1 MEQRRIPDIIG
12 PQTLVTLTPRD
23 CAHDAA
29 QLMTTHRISAI
40 LVVEGDCLVGICTE
54 RDIVT
59 RVVAADCNPPTT
71 PLAAVMT
78 ADHDCVTPD
87 ATLAEA
93 WDRMSR
99 GGYRHL
105 PVVAD
110 GSAVGIVSVR
120 DLHAAVMAG
129 LQADLEERDAFIAG
143 IGPGGLN

>member
-59 RVVAADCNPPTT
+59 RVVAADRNPPTT

-78 ADHDCVTPD
+78 ADPDCVT
-87 ATLAEA
+87 
-93 WDRMSR
+93 
-99 GGYRHL
+99 
-105 PVVAD
+105 
-110 GSAVGIVSVR
+110 
-120 DLHAAVMAG
+120 
-129 LQADLEERDAFIAG
+129 
-143 IGPGGLN
+143 

>member
-1 MEQRRIPDIIG
+1 
-12 PQTLVTLTPRD
+12 
-23 CAHDAA
+23 
-29 QLMTTHRISAI
+29 
-40 LVVEGDCLVGICTE
+40 
-54 RDIVT
+54 
-59 RVVAADCNPPTT
+59 
-71 PLAAVMT
+71 MT
-78 ADHDCVTPD
+78 ADPDCVTPD

-99 GGYRHL
+99 GGYPHL

>member
-54 RDIVT
+54 RDIVI
-59 RVVAADCNPPTT
+59 R
-71 PLAAVMT
+71 
-78 ADHDCVTPD
+78 
-87 ATLAEA
+87 
-93 WDRMSR
+93 
-99 GGYRHL
+99 
-105 PVVAD
+105 VVAD
-110 GSAVGIVSVR
+110 GSAVGIFSVC